1 MTETEPV
8 TLEEEYE
15 MQQSWINDEDS
26 INIYFFKIIEITF
39 IISINDSI
47 IFIFYY

>member
-26 INIYFFKIIEITF
+26 INIYFLKL
-39 IISINDSI
+39 
-47 IFIFYY
+47 

>member
-15 MQQSWINDEDS
+15 MQESWIKDEDS
-26 INIYFFKIIEITF
+26 IVFIYYKHRIDIHYFNRE
-39 IISINDSI
+39 
-47 IFIFYY
+47 

>member
-26 INIYFFKIIEITF
+26 IYIYFLKL
-39 IISINDSI
+39 
-47 IFIFYY
+47 